1 MDIADFFD
9 IYPDNP
15 SQLQSS
21 LAGKREFL
29 QYRGDVND
37 VVNKPLKEFFNHQSL
52 VGRLM
57 FVIDRCLLLHKTGT
71 GKTCTLETTA
81 STLTAMMT
89 RWGFQFKTIYVVI
102 DESLKNNLR
111 NELANVCN
119 PDKYLTPEIRSI
131 TDTNVRMR
139 KLRRH
144 LKRYF
149 TFITRNKMS
158 KLIKGILTDDE
169 LQDHFRNSLM
179 FIDEAHLLLDLDQRS
194 QPGRSDTMA
203 TIKEQRKQF
212 RRLFRAVHEL
222 KLILSTATPAIN
234 KPYDAIKLVNLM
246 LPKVDK
252 IDVRKDFDGT
262 LSDIDKQKLAG
273 LISFVEAPLPR
284 ITIEYVGVP
293 YQDVLRWYT
302 PNESLLPSFTTNVF
316 PVPFSKYQLQALQ
329 QLRSRQRGDN
339 FAIDEKY
346 IDLFVY
352 HDLTYHI
359 TDHESRLNN
368 PAYDTQFT
376 TELADTSPR
385 YYHFLKLH
393 QQHPDKKS
401 FTYVEFVRGGGIKA
415 LSRVLDLNGFTEYD
429 GSMTDYLL
437 PPSTA
442 KEAAADIRPINR
454 NIFQPQPR
462 YAVLTSDNKTHH
474 DSIIKLY
481 NHPENWKGDF
491 LQILIGS
498 DVIRFSYSFLDVS
511 FIILM
516 LPSWNRATMYQALSR
531 GIRANSHRR
540 SIAETGLDPY
550 PVKIYQYCS
559 Y

>member
-1 MDIADFFD
+1 MDLADFFD
-9 IYPDNP
+9 VYPDDP
-15 SQLQSS
+15 GQLQSS
-21 LAGKREFL
+21 LATKREFL
-29 QYRGDVND
+29 QYRGEVND
-37 VVNKPLKEFFNHQSL
+37 VINKPLKEFFNHQTL

-57 FVIDRCLLLHKTGT
+57 FVLDRCLLLHKTGT

-102 DESLKNNLR
+102 DETLKDNLR

-119 PDKYLTPEIRSI
+119 PDKYLTPEIKSL
-131 TDTNVRMR
+131 TDPKVRLR

-149 TFITRNKMS
+149 TFISRNKMS
-158 KLIKGILTDDE
+158 KLIRDLKTDGE
-169 LQDHFRNSLM
+169 LREHFRHALV
-179 FIDEAHLLLDLDQRS
+179 FVDEAHLLLDLDQRS
-194 QPGRSDTMA
+194 QPGRSETMA
-203 TIKEQRKQF
+203 TIKAQRKEF
-212 RRLFRAVHEL
+212 RRLFRAVDGL

-234 KPYDAIKLVNLM
+234 KPYDAIKLINLM
-246 LPKVDK
+246 LPKDDK
-252 IDVRKDFDGT
+252 IVVGKDFDGT
-262 LSDIDKQKLAG
+262 LSSDDQRKLAG

-284 ITIEYVGVP
+284 IRVEYVGVP
-293 YQDVLRWYT
+293 FQDLLQWYA
-302 PNESLLPSFTTNVF
+302 PGEPLLPSFAANVF
-316 PVPFSKYQLQALQ
+316 PVPYSEYQLRALR
-329 QLRSRQRGDN
+329 QLGGRRRDS
-339 FAIDEKY
+339 FATDEKY

-352 HDLTYHI
+352 RDLTYRI
-359 TDHESRLNN
+359 TDHESRLAN
-368 PAYDTQFT
+368 PTFEDQFT
-376 TELADTSPR
+376 KELAKTSPR
-385 YYHFLKLH
+385 YYHFLNLH
-393 QQHPDKKS
+393 RQHPDKKS
-401 FTYVEFVRGGGIKA
+401 FTYVEFVHGGGIDA
-415 LSRVLDLNGFTEYD
+415 LSRVLDLNGFAHYD
-429 GSMTDYLL
+429 GTMTDYLL

-442 KEAAADIRPINR
+442 KEAAAGVRPINR
-454 NIFQPQPR
+454 NIFQPRPR
-462 YAVLTSDNKTHH
+462 YAVLTSDNKARH

-481 NHPENWKGDF
+481 NHPENWKGEF